1 MSKRPT
7 LKKSVKKDLPLS
19 NSIIEQLP
27 KRSRAR
33 LIEACSRVHLH
44 MGEILVDARHPFS
57 QVYFPLHGFI
67 SLVAA
72 VPGHKPIEIGLIGNE
87 GMLGATLALR
97 VREAPIRAIVQGAGS
112 ALCMPVAAFAREL
125 EDNLELDR
133 ALCRYIHISIAH
145 MARSSVCARFHEI
158 EPRLAKW
165 LLMSHDR
172 AYADVFHY
180 THDYLA
186 SMLGVR
192 RSGISVAANRMQR
205 KKVIRYHRG
214 EIVVLDRRALEG
226 MACDCYAEH
235 SKDFFSQVA

>member
-1 MSKRPT
+1 MSKQST
-7 LKKSVKKDLPLS
+7 VT
-19 NSIIEQLP
+19 NSIIERLP
-27 KRSRAR
+27 KRSKAR
-33 LIEACSRVHLH
+33 LIEACTHVHLQ
-44 MGEILVDARHPFS
+44 MGEILVDVRHPFS

-72 VPGHKPIEIGLIGNE
+72 VPEHKPIEIGLIGSE

-97 VREAPIRAIVQGAGS
+97 VREAPIRAIVQGTGS
-112 ALCMPVAAFAREL
+112 ALCMPVAAFMREL

-133 ALCRYIHISIAH
+133 ALCRYIHITIAH

-172 AYADVFHY
+172 AHADVFHY

-186 SMLGVR
+186 AMLGVR
-192 RSGISVAANRMQR
+192 RSGVSVAANGLQR
-205 KKVIRYHRG
+205 KKIIRYHRG
-214 EIVVLDRRALEG
+214 EIAVLNRRALEDV
-226 MACDCYAEH
+226 ACECYAIH
-235 SKDFFSQVA
+235 SEDFAADFA